1 MDSDKKEKAI
11 EDVYDYAKEKARE
24 NYGFNAED
32 IINKY
37 GEEEGALR
45 LINKETMPKYEK
57 AKDAGIPLVDFYN
70 AWVAQKNA
78 EGKKNAK
85 GETISGT
92 KKKAK
97 IKAINSAVDDDLTT
111 YQKKTLYKLFNVD

>member
-1 MDSDKKEKAI
+1 M
-11 EDVYDYAKEKARE
+11 
-24 NYGFNAED
+24 
-32 IINKY
+32 NK
-37 GEEEGALR
+37 
-45 LINKETMPKYEK
+45 IV
-57 AKDAGIPLVDFYN
+57 KDANTHAKSKWITTKATKELKKIQEELKDVPMVDYYN
-70 AWVAQKNA
+70 AWLAQKDA

-111 YQKKTLYKLFNVD
+111 YQKKALYRIFNVN

>member
-1 MDSDKKEKAI
+1 MEKTALTQAKNT
-11 EDVYDYAKEKARE
+11 AKEKMIQNNLE
-24 NYGFNAED
+24 ELVEEH
-32 IINKY
+32 
-37 GEEEGALR
+37 GEEETAT
-45 LINKETMPKYEK
+45 LILNAEQLKQYEK
-57 AKDAGIPLVDFYN
+57 VEKAGIPLVDYYN
-70 AWVAQKNA
+70 AWLAQKDA

-111 YQKKTLYKLFNVD
+111 YQKKTLYRIFNVDQRVF